1 MANYIDTTIFPSR
14 LRLKPG
20 GSLATFEVTVINES
34 NQFAAFQLEVLAP
47 GYATD
52 PGRNWY
58 RTEPK
63 ISSKK
68 PPGDR
73 TLFSVTLID
82 APVPGFIGRLELI
95 VRVFSLEF
103 SEESRKSISVDV
115 EPGESY
121 LIVELPAPRLQA
133 YPRNPIDIPVRIYNP
148 RRQVS
153 DVALNLVGLD
163 STWMPNGTFQQRQI
177 PAGQQAI
184 LHFRC
189 QPPDP
194 LKAPCADYPFA
205 IEVMPSDG
213 LAIKASGVLELLPAG
228 FVEFSCDQKLKQSPE
243 KRGFFISWK
252 SPPITYKLQL
262 ENTSN
267 LWQDIDLTVHGKDHQ
282 RCKTDL
288 IPENQILDPGE
299 KAKVDLVVHKRR
311 PWLGLMRRLLLEAEV
326 NLRDT
331 ANVNS
336 QVVPN
341 PKAHLLELRV
351 FPIIP
356 PWLQAVIALLLMLLL
371 WWLTRPP
378 VRHLE
383 PVTTVQISGDA
394 GTVLSGSRDQT
405 IHRWG
410 VNEDHLE
417 TDGNGILARTDKAVR
432 VIRYRPRDNDF
443 VAAGLENGEIQ
454 FWNILSG
461 NKSRTL
467 TFFKDDR
474 VFGLDFSKDSRFLYS
489 GHGSGRVLEW
499 DLEVGKKQPLRQKY
513 VGFAVYAI
521 ALSESES
528 PGQRFLL
535 ISGQFNQLGL
545 WDLQTDRF
553 YRIKYEHQNPEID
566 TDFSGKK
573 PQNPPLP
580 IAGKDDYIGSIATAG
595 NIMVTADTQGYITS
609 WNLAERNCSGFISR
623 SGAKI
628 PSKKFNPKNT
638 ICQIPILN
646 QWRDGHQNKPV
657 RSVALTSN
665 GCYLA
670 STGDDGRIMLW
681 PLTAKGQRIPQTPNV
696 RPEIVVDSL
705 KGRLNSVDVI
715 IRQGNIL
722 VANDDYDN
730 RIRFY
735 RLPEKGL
742 NPFCQKL

>member
-34 NQFAAFQLEVLAP
+34 NRFAAFQLEVLAP

-52 PGRNWY
+52 PDRNWY

-148 RRQVS
+148 RRQIS

-184 LHFRC
+184 VHFRC

-205 IEVMPSDG
+205 IEVMPADG

-228 FVEFSCDQKLKQSPE
+228 FVEFSCDQKLKQTPE
-243 KRGFFISWK
+243 KRRFFINWK
-252 SPPITYKLQL
+252 SPPVTYKLQL

-267 LWQDIDLTVHGKDHQ
+267 LWQDIDLTVHGTDRQ

-288 IPENQILDPGE
+288 VPENQILDPAE
-299 KAKVDLVVHKRR
+299 KAEVDLVVHKRR
-311 PWLGLMRRLLLEAEV
+311 PWLGLARRLLLEAEM

-351 FPIIP
+351 LPIIP
-356 PWLQAVIALLLMLLL
+356 PWLQAAIALLLLLLL
-371 WWLTRPP
+371 WLALQPKA
-378 VRHLE
+378 RHLE

-405 IHRWG
+405 IRRWR
-410 VNEDHLE
+410 VNEDRLE
-417 TDGNGILARTDKAVR
+417 TVGTGILAETGKAVR
-432 VIRYRPRDNDF
+432 VIRYRPFQNNV

-454 FWNILSG
+454 FWDILTSTK
-461 NKSRTL
+461 NSTL
-467 TFFKDDR
+467 TYRKDDR
-474 VFGLDFSKDSRFLYS
+474 VFGLDFSQDSRFLYS

-499 DLEVGKKQPLRQKY
+499 NLEVGKKQPLRQKY
-513 VGFAVYAI
+513 VGFSVYAI
-521 ALSESES
+521 ALSES
-528 PGQRFLL
+528 PGQRLLL
-535 ISGQFNQLGL
+535 ISGRYNQLAL
-545 WDLQTDRF
+545 WDLQADRL
-553 YRIKYEHQNPEID
+553 YRIKYEHND
-566 TDFSGKK
+566 ADADADFSGKK
-573 PQNPPLP
+573 PTSPPPP
-580 IAGKDDYIGSIATAG
+580 IAGQNDYIESIATAG
-595 NIMVTADTQGYITS
+595 NTMVTADNQGYITS

-628 PSKKFNPKNT
+628 PAKKFNPKNT
-638 ICQIPILN
+638 VCQIPILN

-657 RSVALTSN
+657 RSVALTSK

-670 STGDDGRIMLW
+670 STGDDGRVMLW
-681 PLTAKGQRIPQTPNV
+681 PLTASGQRIPQTANANV

-705 KGRLNSVDVI
+705 KTRLNSVDVI
-715 IRQGNIL
+715 IQQGNIL
-722 VANDDYDN
+722 IANDDYDN

-735 RLPEKGL
+735 RLAEKGL
-742 NPFCQKL
+742 NPYCLK

>member
-288 IPENQILDPGE
+288 VPENQILDPAE
-299 KAKVDLVVHKRR
+299 KADVDLVVYKRR
-311 PWLGLMRRLLLEAEV
+311 PWLGLTRRLLLETEV

-351 FPIIP
+351 LPILP
-356 PWLQAVIALLLMLLL
+356 PWLQAAIALLLALLI

-378 VRHLE
+378 VRHLD

-405 IHRWG
+405 IRRWR

-417 TDGNGILARTDKAVR
+417 IPENGLLAETGKAVR
-432 VIRYRPRDNDF
+432 VIRYRPFQNNV

-454 FWNILSG
+454 FWNILNSQ
-461 NKSRTL
+461 KTSTL
-467 TFFKDDR
+467 TKYKDDR
-474 VFGLDFSKDSRFLYS
+474 VFGLDFTQDSRFLYS

-499 DLEVGKKQPLRQKY
+499 NLEVGKKKPLREIY
-513 VGFAVYAI
+513 VGFAVSAV
-521 ALSESES
+521 AVSES
-528 PGQRFLL
+528 PGQRLLL
-535 ISGQFNQLGL
+535 ISGRYNQLAL
-545 WDLQTDRF
+545 WDLLAGRWF
-553 YRIKYEHQNPEID
+553 RIKYEHTDAETD
-566 TDFSGKK
+566 GDFSGKK
-573 PQNPPLP
+573 AKTPPPP
-580 IAGKDDYIGSIATAG
+580 IAGQNDYIESIATAG
-595 NIMVTADTQGYITS
+595 TTMITADNQGYITS

-623 SGAKI
+623 SGARI
-628 PSKKFNPKNT
+628 PAKVSNPKNT
-638 ICQIPILN
+638 FCQVPILN
-646 QWRDGHQNKPV
+646 QWRDGHQTKPV

-681 PLTAKGQRIPQTPNV
+681 PLTTKGQRIPQTPNA
-696 RPEIVVDSL
+696 RSEIVVDSL
-705 KGRLNSVDVI
+705 KGHLNSVDVTI
-715 IRQGNIL
+715 QQGNIL